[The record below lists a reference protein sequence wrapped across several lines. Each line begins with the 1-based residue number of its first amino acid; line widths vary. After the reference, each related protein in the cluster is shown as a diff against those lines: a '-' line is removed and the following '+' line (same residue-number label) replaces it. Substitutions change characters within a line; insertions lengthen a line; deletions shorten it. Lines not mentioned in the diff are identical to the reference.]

1 VKNYPEF
8 TNLPKI
14 YGGGSYGG
22 YLSLLIAKIAPWY
35 VDGVVDNSGGAFPN
49 LASILGR
56 EFGISDYTFND
67 PNTFIQTYVKTF
79 WTRDINSPFYFGDE
93 NYMIRA
99 LLNKDHLLLQ
109 NEKNKNIIYTSYHSL
124 KDEFKTADSK
134 KCLYDFYKNLGF
146 DTTLHLIESEDQ
158 IDGKLIKSLE
168 HGLRMTDKALFRQ
181 ELPIVLE
188 KLKNRKSFMRENSI
202 SYPCKEKVFTFKD
215 KEDKFVL
222 ELRG

>member
-35 VDGVVDNSGGAFPN
+35 VDGVVDNSAITMPHIRH
-49 LASILGR
+49 ILGR
-56 EFGISDYTFND
+56 ETEIPEFVFTMENVDLNC
-67 PNTFIQTYVKTF
+67 YVKKY
-79 WTRDINSPFYFGDE
+79 WTRNINSPFYLNDE
-93 NYMIRA
+93 NYIIRSI
-99 LLNKDHLLLQ
+99 LNSNHLLIQQKL
-109 NEKNKNIIYTSYHSL
+109 NPNIIYIHYHSA
-124 KDEFKTADSK
+124 KDIGAPAKDKIELHKI
-134 KCLYDFYKNLGF
+134 YKNLGF

-181 ELPIVLE
+181 E
-188 KLKNRKSFMRENSI
+188 
-202 SYPCKEKVFTFKD
+202 
-215 KEDKFVL
+215 
-222 ELRG
+222 